1 MCTVD
6 STHARIDALLKLQ
19 PGDSIVYHVG
29 LLARDRHAN
38 FCTGAELATLS
49 TGWPA
54 SSWRRPHAAAC
65 CSTSGG
71 SATAPSNTT
80 VTGRRTLMLKTID
93 PERPTMTPPYLTQV
107 ELAARWRISPRTLER
122 WRWAGEG
129 LPFTK
134 VGGRVLYSLSDIEAY
149 EAAQT
154 RCVTGDGLVTAPEPV
169 APQRRTLLAK
179 AVAWALGE
187 NERPNGRSIRP

>member
-1 MCTVD
+1 
-6 STHARIDALLKLQ
+6 
-19 PGDSIVYHVG
+19 
-29 LLARDRHAN
+29 
-38 FCTGAELATLS
+38 
-49 TGWPA
+49 
-54 SSWRRPHAAAC
+54 
-65 CSTSGG
+65 
-71 SATAPSNTT
+71 
-80 VTGRRTLMLKTID
+80 MLKTT
-93 PERPTMTPPYLTQV
+93 ERTMSPTYLTQV
-107 ELAARWRISPRTLER
+107 ELALRWRISPRTLER

>member
-1 MCTVD
+1 
-6 STHARIDALLKLQ
+6 
-19 PGDSIVYHVG
+19 
-29 LLARDRHAN
+29 
-38 FCTGAELATLS
+38 
-49 TGWPA
+49 
-54 SSWRRPHAAAC
+54 
-65 CSTSGG
+65 
-71 SATAPSNTT
+71 
-80 VTGRRTLMLKTID
+80 
-93 PERPTMTPPYLTQV
+93 MTPPYLTQV

-149 EAAQT
+149 EAAQR
-154 RCVTGDGLVTAPEPV
+154 RCVTGDGLVTALEPV
-169 APQRRTLLAK
+169 LAPKRGQKRNPLAK